1 MSNTLVFLFYNQFLN
16 KIFYKNNVVLG
27 FFMKDQIVFKF
38 PDKSFY
44 YEEDFCVGENNYE
57 AYKLI
62 KEWPNW
68 SFKGINIYGPKKS
81 GKSYLT
87 KIFSD
92 KTNSKIFDGRNVN
105 KDHLDLILNQK
116 VLIIDNVE
124 LFNDEVFFQT
134 ILNDFI
140 SKNKFI
146 YLTSN
151 KLAGSI
157 SFKLK
162 DLISRLN
169 SLVAVAITNPSDD
182 LFYQILTKML
192 SDKQINITAKEI
204 NFILKNIERSYDA
217 ASKFVKSLDELSLLY
232 KKKINTKIIN
242 QALTDIN

>member
-1 MSNTLVFLFYNQFLN
+1 
-16 KIFYKNNVVLG
+16 
-27 FFMKDQIVFKF
+27 MKDQIVFKF
-38 PDKSFY
+38 PDKNFY
-44 YEEDFCVGENNYE
+44 YEEDFCIGENNYE

-68 SFKGINIYGPKKS
+68 TFKGINIYGPKKS

-92 KTNSKIFDGRNVN
+92 KTDSKVFEGRNIN
-105 KDHLDLILNQK
+105 KDNLDLILNQK
-116 VLIIDNVE
+116 VLIIEDIEV
-124 LFNDEVFFQT
+124 FNDEVLFQT

-151 KLAGSI
+151 KLAGSL

-169 SLVAVAITNPSDD
+169 SLVAVVITNPSDD
-182 LFYQILTKML
+182 LFSQILTKML
-192 SDKQINITAKEI
+192 SDKQINITPKEV
-204 NFILKNIERSYDA
+204 NLILKNIERSYYA
-217 ASKFVKSLDELSLLY
+217 ASKFVKNLDELSLLY

-242 QALTDIN
+242 QALANIS

>member
-1 MSNTLVFLFYNQFLN
+1 
-16 KIFYKNNVVLG
+16 
-27 FFMKDQIVFKF
+27 MKDQIVFKF

-68 SFKGINIYGPKKS
+68 SFKGINVYGPKKS

-92 KTNSKIFDGRNVN
+92 KTKSKIFDSRNIN
-105 KDHLDLILNQK
+105 KNNLELILFQN
-116 VLIIDNVE
+116 VLIIDDID
-124 LFNDEVFFQT
+124 FFSDEVLFQT

-151 KLAGSI
+151 KLSGSI
-157 SFKLK
+157 RFKLK
-162 DLISRLN
+162 DLISRLS
-169 SLVAVAITNPSDD
+169 SLVAVAITNPSDE

-192 SDKQINITAKEI
+192 SDKQINITKKEVD
-204 NFILKNIERSYDA
+204 FILKNIERSYEA
-217 ASKFVKSLDELSLLY
+217 ASKFVKNLDELSLLY

-242 QALTDIN
+242 QAINDIS

>member
-1 MSNTLVFLFYNQFLN
+1 
-16 KIFYKNNVVLG
+16 
-27 FFMKDQIVFKF
+27 MKDQIVFKF

-44 YEEDFCVGENNYE
+44 YEEDFCVGENNYG

-68 SFKGINIYGPKKS
+68 SFKGINVYGPKKS

-92 KTNSKIFDGRNVN
+92 KTKSKIFDSRNIN
-105 KDHLDLILNQK
+105 KNNLELILFQN
-116 VLIIDNVE
+116 VLIIEDID
-124 LFNDEVFFQT
+124 FFSDEVLFQT

-151 KLAGSI
+151 KSSGSI
-157 SFKLK
+157 RFKLK
-162 DLISRLN
+162 DLISRLS
-169 SLVAVAITNPSDD
+169 SLVAVAITNPSDE

-192 SDKQINITAKEI
+192 SDKQINITKKEVD
-204 NFILKNIERSYDA
+204 FILKNIERSYEA
-217 ASKFVKSLDELSLLY
+217 ASKFVKNLDELSLLY

-242 QALTDIN
+242 QAINDIS

>member
-1 MSNTLVFLFYNQFLN
+1 
-16 KIFYKNNVVLG
+16 
-27 FFMKDQIVFKF
+27 MKDQIVFKF

-169 SLVAVAITNPSDD
+169 SLVAVEITNPSDD

-217 ASKFVKSLDELSLLY
+217 ASKFVKNLDELSLLY
-232 KKKINTKIIN
+232 KKKINTKIIS
-242 QALTDIN
+242 QALTNIN

>member
-1 MSNTLVFLFYNQFLN
+1 
-16 KIFYKNNVVLG
+16 
-27 FFMKDQIVFKF
+27 MKDQIVFKF

-44 YEEDFCVGENNYE
+44 YEEDFCIGENNYE

-68 SFKGINIYGPKKS
+68 TFKGINIYGPKKS

-92 KTNSKIFDGRNVN
+92 KTDSKVFEGRNIN
-105 KDHLDLILNQK
+105 KDNLNLILNQK
-116 VLIIDNVE
+116 VLIIEDIEV
-124 LFNDEVFFQT
+124 FNDEVLFQT
-134 ILNDFI
+134 ILNDYI

-146 YLTSN
+146 YITSS

-169 SLVAVAITNPSDD
+169 SLVAVVITNPSDD
-182 LFYQILTKML
+182 LFSQILTKML
-192 SDKQINITAKEI
+192 SDKQINITPKEV

-217 ASKFVKSLDELSLLY
+217 ASKFVKNLDELSLLY

-242 QALTDIN
+242 QALANIS

>member
-1 MSNTLVFLFYNQFLN
+1 
-16 KIFYKNNVVLG
+16 
-27 FFMKDQIVFKF
+27 MKDQIVFKF

-68 SFKGINIYGPKKS
+68 SFKGINVYGPKKS

-92 KTNSKIFDGRNVN
+92 KTKSKIFDSRNIN
-105 KDHLDLILNQK
+105 KNNLDLILSQN
-116 VLIIDNVE
+116 VLIIEDIDF
-124 LFNDEVFFQT
+124 FNDEVFFQT

-151 KLAGSI
+151 KSSGSI
-157 SFKLK
+157 RFKLK
-162 DLISRLN
+162 DLISRLS
-169 SLVAVAITNPSDD
+169 SLVAVAITNPSDE

-192 SDKQINITAKEI
+192 SDKQINITKKEVD
-204 NFILKNIERSYDA
+204 FILKNIERSYEA
-217 ASKFVKSLDELSLLY
+217 ASKFVKNLDELSLLY

-242 QALTDIN
+242 QAINDIS

>member
-1 MSNTLVFLFYNQFLN
+1 
-16 KIFYKNNVVLG
+16 
-27 FFMKDQIVFKF
+27 MKDQIVFKF

-81 GKSYLT
+81 GKSYLS

-92 KTNSKIFDGRNVN
+92 KTNSKIFEGKNIN
-105 KDHLDLILNQK
+105 KDKLNLILNQK
-116 VLIIDNVE
+116 VLIIEDIE

-151 KLAGSI
+151 KLAGSLA
-157 SFKLK
+157 FKLK

-169 SLVAVAITNPSDD
+169 SLVAVRINNPSDD
-182 LFYQILTKML
+182 LFHQILTKML
-192 SDKQINITAKEI
+192 SDKQINITAKEV
-204 NFILKNIERSYDA
+204 NFILKKIERSYDA
-217 ASKFVKSLDELSLLY
+217 ASRFVKKLDELSLLY
-232 KKKINTKIIN
+232 KKKINTKIID
-242 QALTDIN
+242 QALTDVS

>member
-1 MSNTLVFLFYNQFLN
+1 
-16 KIFYKNNVVLG
+16 
-27 FFMKDQIVFKF
+27 MKDQIVFKF

-242 QALTDIN
+242 QALADIN

>member
-1 MSNTLVFLFYNQFLN
+1 
-16 KIFYKNNVVLG
+16 
-27 FFMKDQIVFKF
+27 MKDQIVFKF

-44 YEEDFCVGENNYE
+44 YEEDFCIGENNYE

-68 SFKGINIYGPKKS
+68 TFKGINIYGPKKS

-92 KTNSKIFDGRNVN
+92 KTDSKVFEGRNIN
-105 KDHLDLILNQK
+105 KDNLKLILNQK
-116 VLIIDNVE
+116 VLIIEDIEV
-124 LFNDEVFFQT
+124 FNDEVLFQT

-146 YLTSN
+146 YLTSS

-169 SLVAVAITNPSDD
+169 SLVAVVITNPSDD
-182 LFYQILTKML
+182 LFSQILTKML
-192 SDKQINITAKEI
+192 SDKQINITPKEV

-217 ASKFVKSLDELSLLY
+217 ASKFVKNLDELSLLY

-242 QALTDIN
+242 QALANIS

>member
-1 MSNTLVFLFYNQFLN
+1 
-16 KIFYKNNVVLG
+16 
-27 FFMKDQIVFKF
+27 MKDQIVFKF

-68 SFKGINIYGPKKS
+68 TFKGINIYGPKKS

-192 SDKQINITAKEI
+192 SDKQINITAKEV

-217 ASKFVKSLDELSLLY
+217 ASKFVQNLDELSLLY

-242 QALTDIN
+242 KALTDIN

>member
-1 MSNTLVFLFYNQFLN
+1 
-16 KIFYKNNVVLG
+16 
-27 FFMKDQIVFKF
+27 MKDQIVFKF

-92 KTNSKIFDGRNVN
+92 KTNSKIFDGGNVN

-169 SLVAVAITNPSDD
+169 SLAAVAITNPSDD

-242 QALTDIN
+242 QALANIN

>member
-1 MSNTLVFLFYNQFLN
+1 
-16 KIFYKNNVVLG
+16 
-27 FFMKDQIVFKF
+27 MKDQIVFKF

-68 SFKGINIYGPKKS
+68 TFKGINIYGPKKS

-242 QALTDIN
+242 QALANIN

>member
-1 MSNTLVFLFYNQFLN
+1 
-16 KIFYKNNVVLG
+16 
-27 FFMKDQIVFKF
+27 MKDQIVFKF

-44 YEEDFCVGENNYE
+44 YEEDFCIGQNNYE

-68 SFKGINIYGPKKS
+68 TFKGINIYGPKKS

-92 KTNSKIFDGRNVN
+92 KTDSKVFEGRNIN
-105 KDHLDLILNQK
+105 KDNLNLILNQK
-116 VLIIDNVE
+116 VLIIEDIE

-169 SLVAVAITNPSDD
+169 SLVAVVITNPSDD
-182 LFYQILTKML
+182 LFSQILTKML
-192 SDKQINITAKEI
+192 SDKQINITPKEV

-217 ASKFVKSLDELSLLY
+217 ASKFVKNLDELSLLY

-242 QALTDIN
+242 QALANIS

>member
-1 MSNTLVFLFYNQFLN
+1 
-16 KIFYKNNVVLG
+16 
-27 FFMKDQIVFKF
+27 MKDQIVFKF

-44 YEEDFCVGENNYE
+44 YEEDFCIGENNYE

-68 SFKGINIYGPKKS
+68 TFKGINIYGPKKS

-92 KTNSKIFDGRNVN
+92 KTDSKVFEGRNIN
-105 KDHLDLILNQK
+105 KDNLNLILNQK
-116 VLIIDNVE
+116 VLIIEDIE
-124 LFNDEVFFQT
+124 AFNDEVLFQT

-146 YLTSN
+146 YLTSS

-157 SFKLK
+157 TFKLK

-182 LFYQILTKML
+182 LFSQILTKML
-192 SDKQINITAKEI
+192 SDKQINITPKEV

-217 ASKFVKSLDELSLLY
+217 ASKFVKNLDELSLLY

-242 QALTDIN
+242 QALANIS

>member
-1 MSNTLVFLFYNQFLN
+1 M
-16 KIFYKNNVVLG
+16 

-44 YEEDFCVGENNYE
+44 YEEDFCIGENNYE

-68 SFKGINIYGPKKS
+68 TFKGINIYGPKKS

-92 KTNSKIFDGRNVN
+92 KTDSKVFEGRNIN
-105 KDHLDLILNQK
+105 KDNLNLILNQK
-116 VLIIDNVE
+116 VLIIEDIEV
-124 LFNDEVFFQT
+124 FNDEVLFQT

-146 YLTSN
+146 YLTSS

-169 SLVAVAITNPSDD
+169 SLVAVVITNPSDD
-182 LFYQILTKML
+182 LFSQILTKML
-192 SDKQINITAKEI
+192 SDKQINITPKEV

-217 ASKFVKSLDELSLLY
+217 ASKFVKNLDELSLLY

-242 QALTDIN
+242 QALANNS

>member
-1 MSNTLVFLFYNQFLN
+1 
-16 KIFYKNNVVLG
+16 
-27 FFMKDQIVFKF
+27 MKDQIVFKF

-217 ASKFVKSLDELSLLY
+217 ASKFVQNLDELSLLY

-242 QALTDIN
+242 QALANIN

>member
-1 MSNTLVFLFYNQFLN
+1 
-16 KIFYKNNVVLG
+16 
-27 FFMKDQIVFKF
+27 MKDQIVFKF

-92 KTNSKIFDGRNVN
+92 KTNSKIFDSRNVS
-105 KDHLDLILNQK
+105 KDNLDLILNQK

-124 LFNDEVFFQT
+124 LFSDEVFLQT

-242 QALTDIN
+242 QALANIN

>member
-1 MSNTLVFLFYNQFLN
+1 
-16 KIFYKNNVVLG
+16 
-27 FFMKDQIVFKF
+27 MKDQIVFKF

-68 SFKGINIYGPKKS
+68 SFKGINVYGPKKS

-92 KTNSKIFDGRNVN
+92 KTKSKIFDSRNIN
-105 KDHLDLILNQK
+105 KNNLDLILSQN
-116 VLIIDNVE
+116 VLIIEDIDF
-124 LFNDEVFFQT
+124 FNDEVLFQT

-151 KLAGSI
+151 KLSGSI
-157 SFKLK
+157 RFKLK

-169 SLVAVAITNPSDD
+169 SLVAVAITNPSDE

-192 SDKQINITAKEI
+192 SDKQINITKKEVD
-204 NFILKNIERSYDA
+204 FVLKNIERSYEA
-217 ASKFVKSLDELSLLY
+217 ASKFVKNLDELSLLY

-242 QALTDIN
+242 QAINDIS

>member
-1 MSNTLVFLFYNQFLN
+1 
-16 KIFYKNNVVLG
+16 
-27 FFMKDQIVFKF
+27 MKDQIVFKF

-105 KDHLDLILNQK
+105 KDNLDLILNQK

-124 LFNDEVFFQT
+124 LFNDEVFLQT

-242 QALTDIN
+242 QALANIN

>member
-1 MSNTLVFLFYNQFLN
+1 
-16 KIFYKNNVVLG
+16 
-27 FFMKDQIVFKF
+27 MKDQIVFKF

-204 NFILKNIERSYDA
+204 NFILKNIERSYDV

-242 QALTDIN
+242 QALANIN

>member
-1 MSNTLVFLFYNQFLN
+1 
-16 KIFYKNNVVLG
+16 
-27 FFMKDQIVFKF
+27 MKDQIVFKF

-217 ASKFVKSLDELSLLY
+217 ASKFVQNLDELSLLY

-242 QALTDIN
+242 KALANIN

>member
-1 MSNTLVFLFYNQFLN
+1 
-16 KIFYKNNVVLG
+16 
-27 FFMKDQIVFKF
+27 MKDQIVFKF

-44 YEEDFCVGENNYE
+44 YEEDFCIGENNYE

-217 ASKFVKSLDELSLLY
+217 ASKFVQNLDELSLLY

-242 QALTDIN
+242 KALTDIN

>member
-1 MSNTLVFLFYNQFLN
+1 
-16 KIFYKNNVVLG
+16 
-27 FFMKDQIVFKF
+27 MKDQIVFKF

-44 YEEDFCVGENNYE
+44 YEEDFCIGENNYE

-68 SFKGINIYGPKKS
+68 TFKGINIYGPKKS

-92 KTNSKIFDGRNVN
+92 KTGSKVFEGGSIN
-105 KDHLDLILNQK
+105 KDNLNLILNQK
-116 VLIIDNVE
+116 VLIIEHIE

-169 SLVAVAITNPSDD
+169 SLVAVVITNPSDD
-182 LFYQILTKML
+182 LFSQILMKML
-192 SDKQINITAKEI
+192 SDKQINITPKEV

-217 ASKFVKSLDELSLLY
+217 ASKFVKNLDELSLLY

-242 QALTDIN
+242 QALANISKLY

>member
-1 MSNTLVFLFYNQFLN
+1 
-16 KIFYKNNVVLG
+16 
-27 FFMKDQIVFKF
+27 MKDQIVFKF

-44 YEEDFCVGENNYE
+44 YEEDFCIGENNYE

-68 SFKGINIYGPKKS
+68 TFKGINIYGPKKS

-92 KTNSKIFDGRNVN
+92 KTDSKVFEGRNIN
-105 KDHLDLILNQK
+105 KDNLNLILNQK
-116 VLIIDNVE
+116 VLIIEDIEV
-124 LFNDEVFFQT
+124 FNDEVLFQT

-146 YLTSN
+146 YLTSS

-169 SLVAVAITNPSDD
+169 SLVAVVITNPSDD
-182 LFYQILTKML
+182 LFSQILMKML
-192 SDKQINITAKEI
+192 SDKQINITPKEV

-217 ASKFVKSLDELSLLY
+217 ASKFVKNLDELSLLY

-242 QALTDIN
+242 QALANIS

>member
-1 MSNTLVFLFYNQFLN
+1 M
-16 KIFYKNNVVLG
+16 

-44 YEEDFCVGENNYE
+44 YEEDFCIGENNYE

-68 SFKGINIYGPKKS
+68 TFKGINIYGPKKS

-92 KTNSKIFDGRNVN
+92 KTDSKVFEGGSIN
-105 KDHLDLILNQK
+105 KNNLDLILNQK
-116 VLIIDNVE
+116 VLIIEDIEV
-124 LFNDEVFFQT
+124 FNDEGLFQT

-182 LFYQILTKML
+182 LFSQILTKML
-192 SDKQINITAKEI
+192 SDKQINITPKEV

-217 ASKFVKSLDELSLLY
+217 ASKFVKNLDELSLLY

-242 QALTDIN
+242 QALANIS

>member
-1 MSNTLVFLFYNQFLN
+1 
-16 KIFYKNNVVLG
+16 
-27 FFMKDQIVFKF
+27 MKDQIVFKF

-68 SFKGINIYGPKKS
+68 SFKGINVYGPKKS

-92 KTNSKIFDGRNVN
+92 KTKSKIFDSRNIN
-105 KDHLDLILNQK
+105 KNNLELILFQN
-116 VLIIDNVE
+116 VLIIEDID
-124 LFNDEVFFQT
+124 FFSDEVLFQT

-151 KLAGSI
+151 KSSGSI
-157 SFKLK
+157 RFKLK
-162 DLISRLN
+162 DLISRLS
-169 SLVAVAITNPSDD
+169 SLVAVAITNPSDE

-192 SDKQINITAKEI
+192 SDKQINITKKEVD
-204 NFILKNIERSYDA
+204 FIIKNIERSYEA
-217 ASKFVKSLDELSLLY
+217 ASKFVKNLDELSLLY

-242 QALTDIN
+242 QAINDIS

>member
-1 MSNTLVFLFYNQFLN
+1 
-16 KIFYKNNVVLG
+16 
-27 FFMKDQIVFKF
+27 MKDQIVFKF

-68 SFKGINIYGPKKS
+68 SFKGINVYGPKKS

-92 KTNSKIFDGRNVN
+92 KTKSKIFDSRNIN
-105 KDHLDLILNQK
+105 KNNLDLILSQN
-116 VLIIDNVE
+116 VLIIEDIDF
-124 LFNDEVFFQT
+124 FNDEVLFQT

-151 KLAGSI
+151 KLSGSI
-157 SFKLK
+157 RLKLK
-162 DLISRLN
+162 DLISRLS
-169 SLVAVAITNPSDD
+169 SLVAVAITNPSDE

-192 SDKQINITAKEI
+192 SDKQINITKKEVD
-204 NFILKNIERSYDA
+204 FILKNIERSYEA
-217 ASKFVKSLDELSLLY
+217 ASKFVKNLDELSLLY

-242 QALTDIN
+242 QAINDIS

>member
-1 MSNTLVFLFYNQFLN
+1 
-16 KIFYKNNVVLG
+16 
-27 FFMKDQIVFKF
+27 MKDQIVFKF

-44 YEEDFCVGENNYE
+44 YEEDFCIGENNYE

-92 KTNSKIFDGRNVN
+92 NTNSKIFEGGSVN
-105 KDHLDLILNQK
+105 KNNLDLILNQK
-116 VLIIDNVE
+116 VLIIEDVE
-124 LFNDEVFFQT
+124 LFNDEIFFQT

-146 YLTSN
+146 FLSSIT
-151 KLAGSI
+151 LAGSI
-157 SFKLK
+157 PFKLK

-182 LFYQILTKML
+182 LFSQILTKML
-192 SDKQINITAKEI
+192 SDKQINITKKDV

-217 ASKFVKSLDELSLLY
+217 ASKFVKNLDELSLLY

-242 QALTDIN
+242 QALANIS

>member
-1 MSNTLVFLFYNQFLN
+1 
-16 KIFYKNNVVLG
+16 
-27 FFMKDQIVFKF
+27 MKDQIIFKF

-68 SFKGINIYGPKKS
+68 SFKGINVYGPKKS

-92 KTNSKIFDGRNVN
+92 KTKSKIFDSGNIN
-105 KDHLDLILNQK
+105 KNNLDLILSQN
-116 VLIIDNVE
+116 VLIIEDID
-124 LFNDEVFFQT
+124 FFSDEVLFQT

-151 KLAGSI
+151 KSSGSI
-157 SFKLK
+157 RFKLK
-162 DLISRLN
+162 DLISRLS
-169 SLVAVAITNPSDD
+169 SLVAVAITNPSDE

-192 SDKQINITAKEI
+192 SDKQINITKKEVD
-204 NFILKNIERSYDA
+204 FVLKNIERSYEA
-217 ASKFVKSLDELSLLY
+217 ASKFVKNLDELSLLY

-242 QALTDIN
+242 QAINDIS

>member
-1 MSNTLVFLFYNQFLN
+1 
-16 KIFYKNNVVLG
+16 
-27 FFMKDQIVFKF
+27 MKDQIVFKF

-44 YEEDFCVGENNYE
+44 YEEDFCIGENNYE

-68 SFKGINIYGPKKS
+68 SFKGINVYGPKKS

-92 KTNSKIFDGRNVN
+92 KTKSKIFDSRNIN
-105 KDHLDLILNQK
+105 KNNLDLILSQN
-116 VLIIDNVE
+116 VLIIEDIDF
-124 LFNDEVFFQT
+124 FNDEVLFQT

-151 KLAGSI
+151 KSSGSI
-157 SFKLK
+157 RFKLK
-162 DLISRLN
+162 DLISRLS
-169 SLVAVAITNPSDD
+169 SLVAVAITNPSDE

-192 SDKQINITAKEI
+192 SDKQINITKKEVD
-204 NFILKNIERSYDA
+204 FILKNIERSYEA
-217 ASKFVKSLDELSLLY
+217 ASKFVKNLDELSLLY

-242 QALTDIN
+242 QAINDIS

>member
-1 MSNTLVFLFYNQFLN
+1 
-16 KIFYKNNVVLG
+16 
-27 FFMKDQIVFKF
+27 MKDQIVFKF

-105 KDHLDLILNQK
+105 KDHLDFILNQK
-116 VLIIDNVE
+116 VLIIDNIE

-217 ASKFVKSLDELSLLY
+217 ASKFVKNLDELSLLY

-242 QALTDIN
+242 QALTNIN

>member
-1 MSNTLVFLFYNQFLN
+1 
-16 KIFYKNNVVLG
+16 
-27 FFMKDQIVFKF
+27 MKDQIVFKF

-92 KTNSKIFDGRNVN
+92 KTNSKIFEGKNVN
-105 KDHLDLILNQK
+105 KDNLDLILNQK
-116 VLIIDNVE
+116 VLIIEDIE

-151 KLAGSI
+151 KLAGSL

-169 SLVAVAITNPSDD
+169 SLVAVRINNPSDD
-182 LFYQILTKML
+182 LFHQILTKML
-192 SDKQINITAKEI
+192 SDKQINITAKEV
-204 NFILKNIERSYDA
+204 NFILKKIERSYDA
-217 ASKFVKSLDELSLLY
+217 ASRFVKKLDELSLLY
-232 KKKINTKIIN
+232 KKKINTKIID
-242 QALTDIN
+242 QALTDVS

>member
-1 MSNTLVFLFYNQFLN
+1 
-16 KIFYKNNVVLG
+16 
-27 FFMKDQIVFKF
+27 MKDQIVFKF

-57 AYKLI
+57 AYKLM

-68 SFKGINIYGPKKS
+68 SFKGINVYGPKKS

-92 KTNSKIFDGRNVN
+92 KTKSKIFDSRNIN
-105 KDHLDLILNQK
+105 KNNLELILFQN
-116 VLIIDNVE
+116 VLIIEDID
-124 LFNDEVFFQT
+124 FFSDEVLFQT

-151 KLAGSI
+151 KSSGSI
-157 SFKLK
+157 RFKLK
-162 DLISRLN
+162 DLISRLS
-169 SLVAVAITNPSDD
+169 SLVAVAITNPSDE

-192 SDKQINITAKEI
+192 SDKQINITKKEVD
-204 NFILKNIERSYDA
+204 FVLKNIERSYEA
-217 ASKFVKSLDELSLLY
+217 ASKFVKNLDELSLLY

-242 QALTDIN
+242 QAINDIS

>member
-1 MSNTLVFLFYNQFLN
+1 
-16 KIFYKNNVVLG
+16 
-27 FFMKDQIVFKF
+27 MKDQIVFKF

-44 YEEDFCVGENNYE
+44 YEEDFCIGENNYE

-68 SFKGINIYGPKKS
+68 TFKGINIYGPKKS

-92 KTNSKIFDGRNVN
+92 KTDSKVFEGRNIN
-105 KDHLDLILNQK
+105 KDNLKLILNQK
-116 VLIIDNVE
+116 VLIIEDIEV
-124 LFNDEVFFQT
+124 FNDEVLFQT

-146 YLTSN
+146 YLTSS

-169 SLVAVAITNPSDD
+169 SLAAVVITNPSDD
-182 LFYQILTKML
+182 LFSQILTKML
-192 SDKQINITAKEI
+192 SDKQINITPKEV

-217 ASKFVKSLDELSLLY
+217 ASKFVKNLDELSLLY

-242 QALTDIN
+242 QALANIS

>member
-1 MSNTLVFLFYNQFLN
+1 
-16 KIFYKNNVVLG
+16 
-27 FFMKDQIVFKF
+27 MKDQIVFKF

-242 QALTDIN
+242 QALANIK

>member
-1 MSNTLVFLFYNQFLN
+1 
-16 KIFYKNNVVLG
+16 
-27 FFMKDQIVFKF
+27 MKDQIVFKF

-242 QALTDIN
+242 QALANTN